1 MEEIERSA
9 PSVEEAVEAALA
21 DLGIS
26 EQEAHIE
33 VIQEPRNGV
42 LGIGAQ
48 EATVRVRPKSAG
60 VGGDSDEGELDDQ
73 AEVAAEF
80 LEGLLEE
87 IGLDAEIEIN
97 DADEATYVEIW
108 GGDDPEALGTLIGRR
123 GATLDALQDLVRSAV
138 QQKTGERCLVLVDV
152 EDYRKRRRS
161 QVEDQASEAAA
172 RVKKSGHPETLPP
185 MSSYERKLVHDVAA
199 SMGGLETASE
209 GEEPARRVVIR
220 RSGAP
225 EG

>member
-1 MEEIERSA
+1 MEEIEKSA

-33 VIQEPRNGV
+33 VIQEPRGGL
-42 LGIGAQ
+42 LGIGTQ
-48 EATVRVRPKSAG
+48 EAVVRVRPASAG
-60 VGGDSDEGELDDQ
+60 GGSEEGDVDDQ
-73 AEVAAEF
+73 AEIAAEF

-123 GATLDALQDLVRSAV
+123 GATLEALQDLVRSAV
-138 QQKTGERCLVLVDV
+138 QQKTGQRCLVLVDV

-161 QVEDQASEAAA
+161 QVEEQAGEAGR
-172 RVKKSGHPETLPP
+172 RVKKSGHAETLPP

-199 SMGGLETASE
+199 SLGGLETASE

-220 RSGAP
+220 RSGSP